1 MMRILVV
8 DKDRGELASLADIL
22 RAAGFDVVLAGAAD
36 TGLILLSGDVTA
48 AGAVHPQAVRA
59 LRSIE
64 ERFPETDLT
73 VRSIARDLGVSTEHL
88 CRLLKRDTGCT
99 FGALLRSA
107 RVRAARALLESTN
120 LCMKE
125 IAARAGFVSAS
136 RFDRDFR
143 KVCGLSPSQ
152 YRIVAVRQRQH

>member
-1 MMRILVV
+1 MVRVLVV
-8 DKDRGELASLADIL
+8 DKDRGELASLAAVL
-22 RAAGFDVVLAGAAD
+22 RAAGFDVVLTWD
-36 TGLILLSGDVTA
+36 TGTDLKLLSGKATA
-48 AGAVHPQAVRA
+48 AGVIHPQAVRA

-64 ERFPETDLT
+64 ERFPEADLT
-73 VRSIARDLGVSTEHL
+73 VRSAARDLGLSTEHL

-107 RVRAARALLESTN
+107 RVRAARELLESTN

-125 IAARAGFVSAS
+125 IAARAGFASAS

-143 KVCGLSPSQ
+143 KVWGLSPSQ
-152 YRIVAVRQRQH
+152 YRIAGAGQQQ

>member
-1 MMRILVV
+1 MRILVV
-8 DKDRGELASLADIL
+8 DKDRGELASLADVL
-22 RAAGFDVVLAGAAD
+22 RAAGFAVVLGAAE
-36 TGLILLSGDVTA
+36 TGLILLSGEATV

-59 LRSIE
+59 LRRIE
-64 ERFPETDLT
+64 ERFPEADLT
-73 VRSIARDLGVSTEHL
+73 VRSIARDLGLSTEHL

-99 FGALLRSA
+99 FGALLRAA
-107 RVRAARALLESTN
+107 RVRAARALLESTS

-125 IAARAGFVSAS
+125 IAARAGFASAS

-152 YRIVAVRQRQH
+152 YRVVAVGQQLH